1 MTRLGLPLGIGT
13 ILASLT
19 LPAMAEVSAAMRTN
33 IPDAAYVARYS
44 PADRAAA
51 AQAALLLSAL
61 PHMGASVSLTP
72 DQPYA
77 ADGSALNFWKPS
89 FVLGT
94 RDGGEAGVNF
104 WGVHDEGHI
113 NVAFTPEDTRT
124 RLIDCRFLSDAP
136 ITYKVY
142 TGGGDKPLVEQP
154 VTLVAHHLLVAVS
167 VEQANRPI
175 LVEFWPTP
183 TPQVVGFFGC
193 DLAAMD

>member
-1 MTRLGLPLGIGT
+1 MVSLAIGVGAVM
-13 ILASLT
+13 ASLA
-19 LPAMAEVSAAMRTN
+19 LPAMAEVSAAMRTG
-33 IPDAAYVARYS
+33 IPDAAYVERYS
-44 PADRAAA
+44 PNDRAAA
-51 AQAALLLSAL
+51 AQAVLHLSAP
-61 PHMGASVSLTP
+61 PHLGASVLLAP

-77 ADGSALNFWKPS
+77 PDGSALNIWKPS

-113 NVAFTPEDTRT
+113 NVAFTPADTKT
-124 RLIDCRFLSDAP
+124 RLIDCRFLSEGP

-142 TGGGDKPLVEQP
+142 SGGGDKPSVEQP
-154 VTLVAHHLLVAVS
+154 VALVAHHLLIAVP

-183 TPQVVGFFGC
+183 TTQVVGFFGC
-193 DLAAMD
+193 DLASMD